1 MDNNSDIKQC
11 LQTLYKYGLL
21 NENEFRAK
29 INLAE
34 KLNLATDTG
43 FTSFEG
49 VDLSKQPLP
58 TPVVTI
64 KNFTKHYKGRAQ
76 AAVQDIS
83 FNIYPGHFHA
93 FIGANGAG
101 KTTTIKSIIG
111 AYSKFTMKG
120 DITINGL
127 KNDTPKAKQLIG
139 YIPENAVFPK
149 KMKSREYLTLMAML
163 AGFKHRDAKQLAD
176 QLLVKLDMT
185 TFANK
190 CPASFSSGQ
199 KKKMLLAQALIRNPS
214 ILIMDEPAANLDP
227 LARDDLFETL
237 LKLQKEGKAIFLSSH
252 ILDEVSKFATF
263 VTILDGGKVVF
274 DGPVD
279 RKTNLSQLYRSFV
292 KTGSVDNHN

>member
-1 MDNNSDIKQC
+1 MAKNLDIKNY
-11 LQTLYKYGLL
+11 LQTLHKVGLL
-21 NENEFRAK
+21 TEKELQTKLA
-29 INLAE
+29 LAE
-34 KLNLATDTG
+34 KLNLADNPTLDG
-43 FTSFEG
+43 FEG
-49 VDLSKQPLP
+49 IDLSKKPLP
-58 TPVVTI
+58 NPVVTI

-76 AAVQDIS
+76 PAVEDIN

-111 AYSKFTMKG
+111 AYSKYTMKG

-149 KMKSREYLTLMAML
+149 KMKSQEYLTLMAML
-163 AGFKHRDAKQLAD
+163 AGFKHHDAKQLAD
-176 QLLVKLDMT
+176 QLLVKLGMT

-190 CPASFSSGQ
+190 CPATFSSGQ

-227 LARDDLFETL
+227 LARDDLFATL
-237 LKLQKEGKAIFLSSH
+237 LNLQKEGKAIFLSSH

-279 RKTNLSQLYRSFV
+279 HKTNLSQLYRSYV
-292 KTGSVDNHN
+292 KAGSVDSHN